1 MTITKKWNSKDD
13 SCYKQDTI
21 FIVKG
26 KGLPEDGL
34 RVVIPRNESSVTIT
48 GLTVGQT
55 YTVTEDSGWSW
66 RYTGDPT
73 NGQITLVADKDA
85 NLIEFTN
92 KLDRDNGK
100 IYWLDDSDHKKNKF
114 GVPNG
119 N

>member
-1 MTITKKWNSKDD
+1 MNALISSGEK
-13 SCYKQDTI
+13 
-21 FIVKG
+21 
-26 KGLPEDGL
+26 
-34 RVVIPRNESSVTIT
+34 NEYSSVTIT